1 MGDLEGKKI
10 LLGVSGSIAAYKSVY
25 LLRALQKSGAEV
37 RVIMTQKASD
47 FVSPLS
53 FEAISHYPVYWDT
66 SSQQSWNN
74 HIALSLWADAFIV
87 APATA
92 NTIAKFTTGMAN
104 DMVSACYLASR
115 CPVYLAPSMDV
126 DMWHHPATRS
136 NINILQSRS
145 VYIIPVG
152 YGPLASGLTGEGRM
166 AEPDEIVEFLKLNL
180 LAKTSILK
188 NKKVLITAGPTHEAI
203 DPVRFIGNSSTGKMG
218 IALAEALA
226 NLDAEVTLIL
236 GPTQLTPGNEKI
248 KVIHVTSA
256 RDMLKATSKYHTK
269 ADVAIFSAAVADY
282 RPGTISPEKIKKTPD
297 EINLSL
303 IKNPDIA
310 YEMGR
315 RKNKHQIHIGFA
327 LESTTGEEYAKE
339 KLKKKKFDLV
349 VLNSLTD
356 PGAGFAGDTN
366 KATFYF
372 KNNKSKK
379 FELKSKMEVAHDIIE
394 TIELLIK
401 EKKEK

>member
-1 MGDLEGKKI
+1 VGDLEGKKI
-10 LLGVSGSIAAYKSVY
+10 LLAVSGSIAAYKSVY
-25 LLRALQKSGAEV
+25 LLRALQKSGAGV
-37 RVIMTQKASD
+37 RVIMTQKATD

-74 HIALSLWADAFIV
+74 HIELSLWADAFII

-115 CPVYLAPSMDV
+115 CPVFLAPSMDV
-126 DMWHHPATRS
+126 DMWHHPATRH
-136 NINILQSRS
+136 NIHTLKSRN
-145 VYIIPVG
+145 VFIIPVG
-152 YGPLASGLTGEGRM
+152 YGSLASGLIGEGRM
-166 AEPDEIVEFLKLNL
+166 AEPDEIVDFLKSNL
-180 LAKTSILK
+180 IGKTSIFK
-188 NKKVLITAGPTHEAI
+188 NKKVLITAGPTHEAL

-218 IALAEALA
+218 IALADTLA
-226 NLDAEVTLIL
+226 DLDAEVTLIL
-236 GPTQLTPGNEKI
+236 GPTQLTPRHEQIKI
-248 KVIHVTSA
+248 IPVTSA
-256 RDMLKATSKYHTK
+256 RDMLKATAKYHSK
-269 ADVAIFSAAVADY
+269 ADVVIFSAAVADY
-282 RPGTISPEKIKKTPD
+282 RPASASKEKIKKTSD
-297 EINLSL
+297 EFQIQL

-310 YEMGR
+310 YEMGLL
-315 RKNKHQIHIGFA
+315 KNKQQVHVGFA
-327 LESTTGEEYAKE
+327 LESTAGEDYAKE
-339 KLKKKKFDLV
+339 KLKKKNFDMV

-379 FELKSKMEVAHDIIE
+379 FELKSKIEVARDIVQA
-394 TIELLIK
+394 IELLIK
-401 EKKEK
+401 DKKEK